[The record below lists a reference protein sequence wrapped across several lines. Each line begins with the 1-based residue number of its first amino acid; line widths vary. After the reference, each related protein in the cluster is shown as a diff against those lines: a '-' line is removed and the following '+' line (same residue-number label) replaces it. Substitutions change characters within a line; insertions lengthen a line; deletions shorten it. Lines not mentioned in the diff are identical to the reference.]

1 VKGADAVIVAETVLI
16 DVTVID
22 TLVSLELVE
31 LTVEMTTEGMAEYVD
46 VNV

>member
-1 VKGADAVIVAETVLI
+1 MIVAETVLI

-31 LTVEMTTEGMAEYVD
+31 STVEMTTEGMAEYVD